1 MNRRSFLLSST
12 DAVVAAPFISTTAG
26 SHHEKIRI
34 GQIGTKHGHASGKMK
49 ALRTQPKS
57 YEVIGIFEPDP
68 KQRGKPKKYK
78 AYENVPWMKP
88 RAATKKGSTMSAW
101 IKWAVR

>member
-34 GQIGTKHGHASGKMK
+34 GQIGTKHGYAS
-49 ALRTQPKS
+49 
-57 YEVIGIFEPDP
+57 
-68 KQRGKPKKYK
+68 
-78 AYENVPWMKP
+78 
-88 RAATKKGSTMSAW
+88 
-101 IKWAVR
+101 